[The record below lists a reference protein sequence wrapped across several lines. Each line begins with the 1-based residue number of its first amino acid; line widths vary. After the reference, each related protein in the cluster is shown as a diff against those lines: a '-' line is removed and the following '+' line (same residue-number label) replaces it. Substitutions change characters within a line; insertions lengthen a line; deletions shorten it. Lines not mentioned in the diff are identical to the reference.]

1 MSDSISFRPMTE
13 ADLDRVVQI
22 ESAAFSHPWSR
33 NLFVDGLKSYDCW
46 LMFEGEEQVGHGII
60 QIILD
65 EAHLLNI
72 TVRPQ
77 SQGRG
82 LGLRL
87 LEHLMRRALEL
98 KAGECFLEVR
108 ASNQGA
114 YRLYERYGFN
124 EIGRRRDYY
133 PAAGGREDAL
143 VMACT
148 LFE

>member
-1 MSDSISFRPMTE
+1 MSAAVHFRPMTE

-22 ESAAFSHPWSR
+22 ENAAFSHPWSR
-33 NLFVDGLKSYDCW
+33 NLFADGLKSYDCW
-46 LMFEGEEQVGHGII
+46 VMCEDEEQVGHGII
-60 QIILD
+60 QVILD

-77 SQGRG
+77 SQGKG
-82 LGLRL
+82 LGLQL
-87 LEHLMRRALEL
+87 LDHLMRRAMALR
-98 KAGECFLEVR
+98 AGECFLEVR
-108 ASNQGA
+108 ASNQDA

-133 PAAGGREDAL
+133 PAPAGREDAL

-148 LFE
+148 LFD